1 MSNSPGPTAG
11 VRATQLKP
19 VVFTS
24 PYRLHRFQDE
34 LEFAVKKRLRGAVAC
49 QGSPARKRPRV
60 GATRRRRGA
69 RQASGC
75 LPARVIALNLAA
87 VSAAIQVQE
96 ACTVAAVRECMLSL
110 SSAGRPAARLG
121 PGATDT
127 DRLVAFFAYVL
138 VHRASLASPRCQ
150 GPKPRGSTEECRCA
164 FAHTMLGRALEL
176 SGWRACNFPDCYAP
190 LHAVADS
197 ATTYT
202 QLLHQA
208 GAAEVHRAL
217 QTVLDGIAARQALR
231 LRHQLDPGCSLAMW
245 VLGARAGDP
254 LWLWYRHEFVPAQ
267 LDSVVRQT
275 EQDTVTVRLRV
286 VGPGAAGSGQPLLPW
301 APGDRAS
308 LARGLA
314 ALPNSALGE
323 VLASRLA
330 RADSWAAGY
339 ALCSFQVQARHGVP
353 AGALAAAEWPGY
365 FAQAFELVE
374 VVKKP
379 SDHAGAPAK
388 GALCLPLAAPQQP
401 FRRFWQLY
409 LDPHLRAVHRG
420 WPAELS
426 VLVGSYLLGGGG
438 LCSPPPPYTE

>member
-1 MSNSPGPTAG
+1 MIS
-11 VRATQLKP
+11 
-19 VVFTS
+19 
-24 PYRLHRFQDE
+24 
-34 LEFAVKKRLRGAVAC
+34 
-49 QGSPARKRPRV
+49 
-60 GATRRRRGA
+60 
-69 RQASGC
+69 
-75 LPARVIALNLAA
+75 LNLAA
-87 VSAAIQVQE
+87 VSAAIQAQE
-96 ACTVAAVRECMLSL
+96 ACTVEAVRECMLSL
-110 SSAGRPAARLG
+110 SSALRPAARLG
-121 PGATDT
+121 PDATDT

-138 VHRASLASPRCQ
+138 VHRASVASPQCL
-150 GPKPRGSTEECRCA
+150 GPKPSGSTKECRCA

-190 LHAVADS
+190 LHTVPDLAS
-197 ATTYT
+197 TYAE
-202 QLLHQA
+202 LLREA
-208 GAAEVHRAL
+208 GAAEVHRIL
-217 QTVLDGIAARQALR
+217 EPVLDRLATRQASR

-245 VLGARAGDP
+245 VLGAQAGDP

-275 EQDTVTVRLRV
+275 EREAVTVRLRV
-286 VGPGAAGSGQPLLPW
+286 AGPGAAGSGRPLLPW
-301 APGDRAS
+301 APEGRAS
-308 LARGLA
+308 LTRGLA

-339 ALCSFQVQARHGVP
+339 ALCSFQVQAKHGVP

-379 SDHAGAPAK
+379 SDHAGVPAK

-426 VLVGSYLLGGGG
+426 VLVGFYLLGEAG
-438 LCSPPPPYTE
+438 LCPLPPYTE